1 MIEGVDRLPVLTP
14 SQPAPVQSLRMAQL
28 DIDLIRHAL
37 TTARKHGFAE
47 VELSIGENSFAAT
60 LAPAPPAPTPA
71 PQADVLHQI
80 EPKDEL
86 IEVRSTLVGY
96 YRPSRNPLQVGA
108 MVKEGDVVAI
118 IGALGIA
125 NDIESPVSGEVVEVL
140 VQQNQPVEYGQVLAR
155 ILP

>member
-1 MIEGVDRLPVLTP
+1 
-14 SQPAPVQSLRMAQL
+14 MAQL

-47 VELSIGENSFAAT
+47 VELAVGEDSFAAK
-60 LAPAPPAPTPA
+60 LAPAPPEAPA
-71 PQADVLHQI
+71 PIAPPDVLHQV
-80 EPKDEL
+80 EPQDEL
-86 IEVRSTLVGY
+86 IEIRSTLVGY
-96 YRPSRNPLQVGA
+96 YRAAKTPLQVGTI
-108 MVKEGDVVAI
+108 VNEGDVVAV

-140 VQQNQPVEYGQVLAR
+140 VEQNQPVEYGQVLAR